1 MAKPFTRWIR
11 KEHTMEPIAT
21 GWFSVLPPILAIVI
35 ALFTKDVVFSLL
47 IGIFSGTL
55 TYCIF
60 TGTNLLIGPIEVFFQ
75 TAINRIDLHILFFV
89 FMLGA
94 IVQVISLSGGSRAYA
109 KWAQKY
115 LKTRRS
121 TLLATVVLGVLIF
134 VDDYFNC
141 LTVGTVMSPLAER
154 HKVSKAKLAY
164 LIDST
169 AAPVCIIAP
178 ISSWAAAVGSS
189 LQATGAFQSDLVA
202 FCTTIPYNLYALLT
216 IFMVLF
222 LAIKEMDF
230 GPMFLQEQ
238 AALLSAQKK
247 KEEDLD
253 PSDQTP
259 SGTVMDMIFPIVTL
273 ILLSILGMLYNG
285 GFWNPSGNSYH
296 SLTGAFGNCSASQ
309 ALCFGGFGTLI
320 ITFLL
325 YIPRKIM
332 NFSTFMENTTK
343 GFQNMIAANTVLLLA
358 WTISGVCRDLL
369 MTAEFV
375 RDLFT
380 AIRIPSMLLPALIFV
395 VAAFLSF
402 SIGSSWGTFGILI
415 PIIVPVASTLSP
427 SLLTVAL
434 SATLGGSI
442 FGDHCSPI
450 SDTTILSSTGSGCD
464 HLLHVSTQMP
474 YALTVASCSI
484 IGYLIAGFSDGNLLL
499 TLSASIILLTA
510 AIIFLHKRS
519 LHTVNAKTAD

>member
-1 MAKPFTRWIR
+1 
-11 KEHTMEPIAT
+11 MEPIAT
-21 GWFSVLPPILAIVI
+21 GWFSILPPILAIVM
-35 ALFTKDVVFSLL
+35 ALLTKDVVFSLL
-47 IGIFSGTL
+47 LGILSGTI
-55 TYCIF
+55 TYCAF
-60 TGTNLLIGPIEVFFQ
+60 TGANLIVGPVEIMFD
-75 TAINRIDLHILFFV
+75 TAISKIDLNILFFV

-94 IVQVISLSGGSRAYA
+94 IVQVISVSGGSRAYA

-121 TLLATVVLGVLIF
+121 TLLATVILGILVF

-178 ISSWAAAVGSS
+178 VSSWAAAVGSS
-189 LQATGAFQSDLVA
+189 LQSTGAFKSDLVA
-202 FCTTIPYNLYALLT
+202 FCATIPYNLYALLT

-222 LAIKEMDF
+222 LAVKEMDF
-230 GPMFLQEQ
+230 GPMFAQEQ
-238 AALLSAQKK
+238 AAAASGQTIRDECEQDLSHPA
-247 KEEDLD
+247 
-253 PSDQTP
+253 SA
-259 SGTVMDMIFPIVTL
+259 GTVMDMIFPIIAL
-273 ILLSILGMLYNG
+273 IILSILGMLYNG
-285 GFWNPSGNSYH
+285 GFWDPSGASYH
-296 SLTGAFGNCSASQ
+296 SLIGAFGNCTASQ
-309 ALCFGGFGTLI
+309 ALCWGGFGTLI
-320 ITFLL
+320 ITFIL

-332 NFSTFMENTTK
+332 SFSTFMENITE
-343 GFQNMIAANTVLLLA
+343 GFKNMVAANTVLLLA

-380 AIRIPSMLLPALIFV
+380 TVNVPGTLLPAIIFI

-415 PIIVPVASTLSP
+415 PIIVPVATTLSP
-427 SLLTVAL
+427 NLLIVAL

-450 SDTTILSSTGSGCD
+450 SDTTILSSTGSDCD
-464 HLLHVSTQMP
+464 HLTHVSTQMP
-474 YALTVASCSI
+474 YALTVAGCSI
-484 IGYLIAGFSDGNLLL
+484 IGYLIAGFSDGNLPL
-499 TLSASIILLTA
+499 TLSVSVILLIITIILLHKQSINA
-510 AIIFLHKRS
+510 A
-519 LHTVNAKTAD
+519 